1 MQHPSDRD
9 SCPWCAL
16 SSPSQGV
23 PRVPVVPQIP
33 LLAEGIR
40 IHGQKVTEDLRPF
53 HERMEQCFEQ
63 LRAKVESQYGVREMV
78 SATVG
83 MGTAGGHRQG
93 LAPWG

>member
-1 MQHPSDRD
+1 MQHPSGRA
-9 SCPWCAL
+9 SWPWC
-16 SSPSQGV
+16 QGA

-63 LRAKVESQYGVREMV
+63 LRAKVEAQYGVREMV
-78 SATVG
+78 SAAAL
-83 MGTAGGHRQG
+83 GTGRQG
-93 LAPWG
+93 WAVPWTSQQGAAG